1 MAGESRLIAAVFDPL
16 LESLRSAPAW
26 AFVLAMGV
34 LPLVGVP
41 LSALW
46 VLTGATFGRWT
57 GLGLIIVGMAINFA
71 LAYVV
76 SNRWLREPIARLL
89 ARRGVKVPEARP
101 GEYVKLT
108 VAARVFP
115 GLPNFMQSYLLG
127 LANVPFR
134 IYYPVSFPPQ
144 ILYAVGFVM
153 FGDSLVKGRLGSVV
167 LALSLVLAAGLVA
180 NIVRRRCRVV
190 EDEDNTITEG
200 TE

>member
-1 MAGESRLIAAVFDPL
+1 MIEPI
-16 LESLRSAPAW
+16 LESLRGAPPW
-26 AFVLAMGV
+26 MFVLAMGV

-57 GLGLIIVGMAINFA
+57 GLGLIVAGMAINFA
-71 LAYVV
+71 LAYVI
-76 SNRWLREPIARLL
+76 SNWLLRDRIAKLL
-89 ARRGVKVPEARP
+89 ARRGVTVPEARP

-108 VAARVFP
+108 IAARVFP

-134 IYYPVSFPPQ
+134 VYYPVSFPPQ

-153 FGDSLVKGRLGSVV
+153 FGDSLVKGKAGSVV
-167 LALSLVLAAGLVA
+167 LAVSVVVAAGLVA
-180 NIVRRRCRVV
+180 NLVRRRYRVA
-190 EDEDNTITEG
+190 DENG
-200 TE
+200 